1 MYADRESVLQLG
13 FDDAFTR
20 LWNFY
25 LCYCEAGFAT
35 QTLGLQVLTFT
46 RPNNT
51 SLITG
56 RPAGRVCEAIG
67 PFVGGGGGAVV
78 VAAGSLD

>member
-1 MYADRESVLQLG
+1 MR
-13 FDDAFTR
+13 T
-20 LWNFY
+20 WNYY

-67 PFVGGGGGAVV
+67 PFVGGGGGGGGGGAVV